1 MVSGAEGSC
10 HPQPG
15 LPCFHSSKESPQGN
29 RLPFPRDRMKKIK
42 APQTPA
48 HSILIKNTGAG
59 RAFLMRKPRDRAVE
73 SLVGVTQPGGGQ
85 AETRSQAPTPLLA
98 PRYHSLLRVT
108 ASFPEE
114 TQGVTRGALAGR
126 LRGRGT
132 QSREPRSGVKASRPL
147 GVLTGSDFCFKS
159 AAAMGCGLGAGRSSI
174 RGLGLSSGQSA
185 RWQRGQKREKAPASA
200 IPREEPGPDAS
211 SFVPHHSQ
219 GPELCYKTGHSTGQT
234 LQPGPSPTL
243 LC

>member
-10 HPQPG
+10 HPQLGP
-15 LPCFHSSKESPQGN
+15 PCFHSSKESPQGN
-29 RLPFPRDRMKKIK
+29 RPPFPRDTMKKNK
-42 APQTPA
+42 SSTDTSSFHTHQE
-48 HSILIKNTGAG
+48 HRRGAG
-59 RAFLMRKPRDRAVE
+59 ISDAETEAQ
-73 SLVGVTQPGGGQ
+73 SGGVTCGGHRARRGPSRDSQPGPYTSSGATLPLPAESYSFLPRGDPGGH
-85 AETRSQAPTPLLA
+85 TGRSG
-98 PRYHSLLRVT
+98 R
-108 ASFPEE
+108 
-114 TQGVTRGALAGR
+114 R

-185 RWQRGQKREKAPASA
+185 RWQRGQKREKAPARA

-219 GPELCYKTGHSTGQT
+219 GPELRYKTGHSTGQT

-243 LC
+243 LR